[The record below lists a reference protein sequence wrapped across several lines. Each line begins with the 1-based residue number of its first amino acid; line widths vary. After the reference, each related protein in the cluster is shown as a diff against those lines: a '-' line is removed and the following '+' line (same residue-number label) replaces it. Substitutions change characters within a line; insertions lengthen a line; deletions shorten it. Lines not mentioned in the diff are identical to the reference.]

1 MKHVQN
7 LSFITTKRSLPFSST
22 SALLLCLGVLFLS
35 GCCTVY
41 DGQDRPIAKSTGFLR
56 DVAYTDSVELE
67 YLLPVT
73 VTNASWIIDAGI
85 PFENVMKIRAS
96 RTYEAKS
103 TTASLIGS
111 FSSLLGQLNQ
121 FNPL

>member
-1 MKHVQN
+1 MKHVMK
-7 LSFITTKRSLPFSST
+7 ITFTNELLRLPFSTGS
-22 SALLLCLGVLFLS
+22 LLTLCLGVLLLS

-56 DVAYTDSVELE
+56 DVSYTDSVELE

-73 VTNASWIIDAGI
+73 VTNSSWITDAGI
-85 PFENVMKIRAS
+85 PFKDVMKIRAT

-103 TTASLIGS
+103 TTASLV
-111 FSSLLGQLNQ
+111 SSMSALLGQLNQ